1 MKNFWKTLGVTA
13 LVVGLCPYRVTL
25 DKSTGDK
32 KIRALLWK
40 ATYSSRSGGRGLSLD
55 FGFFPP
61 NEEEEAHLFA
71 DELAVDIQVIDSK
84 SCRHPFHT
92 FHLGFVGQCGYKPV
106 GTVSRTRTIVH
117 STRHNR
123 CIDYGNPFRIFPRFT
138 IEPVDQCPHVF
149 LVGSTASRKHR
160 ECCTIKHL
168 FVVHHILFCFY
179 EILSYDPCNR

>member
-71 DELAVDIQVIDSK
+71 DEL
-84 SCRHPFHT
+84 
-92 FHLGFVGQCGYKPV
+92 
-106 GTVSRTRTIVH
+106 
-117 STRHNR
+117 
-123 CIDYGNPFRIFPRFT
+123 
-138 IEPVDQCPHVF
+138 
-149 LVGSTASRKHR
+149 
-160 ECCTIKHL
+160 
-168 FVVHHILFCFY
+168 VVHYHNGQPCGVDDDEPQCQEAHISQ
-179 EILSYDPCNR
+179 EGTSAHSQWQAPQEAEGSHGSDGESADAAPAQESDGSAPEQP